1 MVCMNMKNK
10 KIMILVG
17 AIVVLAIVIIGFI
30 TKTVLENG
38 KSINIELDQKN
49 FLGAVE
55 IKSDADFI
63 LLINE
68 NEKVSNIIFL
78 NEESVSLL
86 SDKRIEGRS
95 IEQAIKK
102 IVDIMKNNNSFEK
115 SNELLLV
122 DYENSSLYTTV
133 KNELNKE
140 LVVYGVD
147 KQIAESSNNL
157 QKKLEE
163 LNIKKQSNDESSLE
177 QLYYYSQELLQ
188 KNSKK

>member
-1 MVCMNMKNK
+1 MNMKNK

-30 TKTVLENG
+30 IKTVLENG

-78 NEESVSLL
+78 NEESVILL

-122 DYENSSLYTTV
+122 DYENSSLYTTD

-147 KQIAESSNNL
+147 KQITESSNNL

>member
-1 MVCMNMKNK
+1 M
-10 KIMILVG
+10 
-17 AIVVLAIVIIGFI
+17 
-30 TKTVLENG
+30 
-38 KSINIELDQKN
+38 
-49 FLGAVE
+49 
-55 IKSDADFI
+55 
-63 LLINE
+63 
-68 NEKVSNIIFL
+68 
-78 NEESVSLL
+78 
-86 SDKRIEGRS
+86 
-95 IEQAIKK
+95 
-102 IVDIMKNNNSFEK
+102 
-115 SNELLLV
+115 LV

-147 KQIAESSNNL
+147 KQITESSNNL

>member
-1 MVCMNMKNK
+1 MNMKNK

-30 TKTVLENG
+30 IKTVLENG

-78 NEESVSLL
+78 NEESVILL

-102 IVDIMKNNNSFEK
+102 IVDIMKNNNSF
-115 SNELLLV
+115 
-122 DYENSSLYTTV
+122 
-133 KNELNKE
+133 
-140 LVVYGVD
+140 
-147 KQIAESSNNL
+147 
-157 QKKLEE
+157 
-163 LNIKKQSNDESSLE
+163 
-177 QLYYYSQELLQ
+177 
-188 KNSKK
+188 

>member
-1 MVCMNMKNK
+1 MNMKNK

-30 TKTVLENG
+30 IKTVLENG

-140 LVVYGVD
+140 LVVYGYNL
-147 KQIAESSNNL
+147 ESCVGIPLYTNIVKHIVGIPNN
-157 QKKLEE
+157 
-163 LNIKKQSNDESSLE
+163 I
-177 QLYYYSQELLQ
+177 LYIITGILLTDG
-188 KNSKK
+188 